1 MPAFVPR
8 LAGRGQTTSSAGSSS
23 GVTQLGGVLSLELWV
38 NPDPAFQ
45 GYPEAFLLDKKYV
58 AHTDYQLIV
67 GARGNTGDDVCR
79 PISALAAALNPGIPN
94 SSFLMWGRGI
104 TSPSS
109 MTVKARAASSSMAD
123 CDVLTESVVQR
134 IRAFQQRGGLIVGDD
149 HTCPAIQPDILL
161 QPYSRTGHA
170 DKDKAE
176 LLLLARQLRQRLDGR
191 YQQFVSSS
199 NCEVIPYVRSHGS
212 ARYLFL
218 VNDHREFGDYVG
230 HHGRVMENG
239 LPSSTTIELPR
250 SSGFVYDLV
259 HHRPIKTNTIKTV
272 TQESALRWDMD
283 LGPCEG
289 AVLMITP
296 QAIDRLRL
304 AAPRKPSVGT
314 RSN

>member
-1 MPAFVPR
+1 
-8 LAGRGQTTSSAGSSS
+8 
-23 GVTQLGGVLSLELWV
+23 
-38 NPDPAFQ
+38 
-45 GYPEAFLLDKKYV
+45 
-58 AHTDYQLIV
+58 
-67 GARGNTGDDVCR
+67 
-79 PISALAAALNPGIPN
+79 
-94 SSFLMWGRGI
+94 
-104 TSPSS
+104 

-304 AAPRKPSVGT
+304 ASATQAVCGDKVELTIDVEDASGHRLNAIIPLELAIEDATGRLAECSGYWAARDGHLVVELDVAHNETPGVWTIRATELASGISTQHFLRVMGIKQRDRVGPMDDDAA
-314 RSN
+314 NPVQPKG